1 MKPNWLI
8 LAVFIAGCGLLSQT
22 GCEEQ
27 AMAPRRSN
35 SDWFEQQTWGL
46 MTPSAN
52 TIAHQR
58 TPRISFEKVIHDFG
72 KIGQETNHLCEFKF
86 TNTGNGI
93 LRITEVGKT
102 CGCTPFEL
110 AKTEYAPGESGTL
123 KVRYYSD
130 QQSGEAAK
138 QLYVYSN
145 DKARPKVALTIKA
158 SITAK
163 VDYGPKK
170 MELSLTERNAGCPE
184 ITLVSLDG
192 QPFSIRGFR
201 STADCITADYNPSI
215 KATSFVLRP
224 KVDVEKLKRV
234 SRGRIEISI
243 THPQC
248 NKVTS
253 LFSMLPR
260 FKINPRSIM
269 VHEAE
274 PQASTIRKVQ
284 ILNNYKED
292 FEIGSVSSK
301 KGAITVLSQEKLH
314 NGYEL
319 ELKITPPAA
328 KGKSRVFT
336 DVFVVNIKGAEKLEI
351 PCSGFYAGQAAL
363 SQTSTS
369 TKDKDCPGCG
379 LKTFDFDDF
388 TKNPGGQ

>member
-8 LAVFIAGCGLLSQT
+8 LAVLVAGCGLLSQA

-27 AMAPRRSN
+27 AMAPRQSK
-35 SDWFEQQTWGL
+35 SDWFEQQTRGL

-52 TIAHQR
+52 TNAYKG

-72 KIGQETNHLCEFKF
+72 KIAPGTNNLCEFKF

-110 AKTEYAPGESGTL
+110 AKTQYAPGESGTL
-123 KVRYYSD
+123 KVKYYSD
-130 QQSGEAAK
+130 QQSGEATK

-145 DKARPKVALTIKA
+145 DEARPKVALTIKA
-158 SITAK
+158 SIIAK

-170 MELSLTERNAGCPE
+170 LELSLTERNAGCPE
-184 ITLVSLDG
+184 ITLVSLDS
-192 QPFSIRGFR
+192 QPFTIRGFK

-215 KATSFVLRP
+215 KATRFVLQP
-224 KVDVEKLKRV
+224 KVDIEKLKRV
-234 SRGRIEISI
+234 LRGRIEISI

-248 NKVTS
+248 NKVTTI
-253 LFSMLPR
+253 FSMLPR
-260 FKINPRSIM
+260 FKIKPRSIM
-269 VHEAE
+269 VHEAK

-284 ILNNYKED
+284 ILTNYKEN

-301 KGAITVLSQEKLH
+301 KGTIKVLSQERLH

-336 DVFVVNIKGAEKLEI
+336 DVFIVNIKGAEKLEI
-351 PCSGFYAGQAAL
+351 PCSGFYAGQAIS
-363 SQTSTS
+363 SQTP
-369 TKDKDCPGCG
+369 TKDEDCPTCG
-379 LKTFDFDDF
+379 MRVIDRKDFLG
-388 TKNPGGQ
+388 KPGGE

>member
-8 LAVFIAGCGLLSQT
+8 LAVLVAGCGLFSQA

-27 AMAPRRSN
+27 AMAPRQSN
-35 SDWFEQQTWGL
+35 SDWFEQQTRGL

-52 TIAHQR
+52 TNAYKG
-58 TPRISFEKVIHDFG
+58 TPRISFEKVVHDFG
-72 KIGQETNHLCEFKF
+72 KIGPGTNNLCEFKF
-86 TNTGNGI
+86 TNTGNSI

-110 AKTEYAPGESGTL
+110 AKTQYAPGESGTL
-123 KVRYYSD
+123 KVRYHSD
-130 QQSGEAAK
+130 QLSGAATK

-145 DKARPKVALTIKA
+145 DETRPKVALTIKA
-158 SITAK
+158 SIIMK

-170 MELSLTERNAGCPE
+170 LELSLNEKNAGCPE
-184 ITLVSLDG
+184 ITLVSLDS
-192 QPFSIRGFR
+192 QPFAIRGFK

-215 KATSFVLRP
+215 KATRFVLQP
-224 KVDVEKLKRV
+224 KVDIEKLKRV
-234 SRGRIEISI
+234 LRGRIEISI

-269 VHEAE
+269 VHEAK
-274 PQASTIRKVQ
+274 PQTSTIRKVQ

-301 KGAITVLSQEKLH
+301 KGAIKVLSQERLH

-351 PCSGFYAGQAAL
+351 PCSGFYAGQAAS
-363 SQTSTS
+363 SQALI
-369 TKDKDCPGCG
+369 KDEDCPTCG
-379 LKTFDFDDF
+379 LRSIGREEFLGK
-388 TKNPGGQ
+388 PGGE

>member
-1 MKPNWLI
+1 M
-8 LAVFIAGCGLLSQT
+8 
-22 GCEEQ
+22 
-27 AMAPRRSN
+27 
-35 SDWFEQQTWGL
+35 
-46 MTPSAN
+46 
-52 TIAHQR
+52 
-58 TPRISFEKVIHDFG
+58 
-72 KIGQETNHLCEFKF
+72 
-86 TNTGNGI
+86 
-93 LRITEVGKT
+93 
-102 CGCTPFEL
+102 
-110 AKTEYAPGESGTL
+110 AKTEYAPGERGTL

-130 QQSGEAAK
+130 QQSGEATK

-145 DKARPKVALTIKA
+145 DQTRPKVALTIKA
-158 SITAK
+158 SIIAK

-170 MELSLTERNAGCPE
+170 LELSLMERNAGCPE
-184 ITLVSLDG
+184 ITIVSLDN
-192 QPFSIRGFR
+192 QPFSIRSFR

-269 VHEAE
+269 VHEARPE
-274 PQASTIRKVQ
+274 ASTIRKVQ

-351 PCSGFYAGQAAL
+351 PCSGFYAGQAVS
-363 SQTSTS
+363 SQTSA
-369 TKDKDCPGCG
+369 KDEDCPGCG
-379 LKTFDFDDF
+379 LKVYDHKDF
-388 TKNPGGQ
+388 TNKPGGE

>member
-1 MKPNWLI
+1 MKPNRLI
-8 LAVFIAGCGLLSQT
+8 LAVLIAGCGLFSQT

-35 SDWFEQQTWGL
+35 SDWFRQQTWGA
-46 MTPSAN
+46 MAPAAN
-52 TIAHQR
+52 RA
-58 TPRISFEKVIHDFG
+58 TPRIAFEKITHDFG
-72 KIGQETNHLCEFKF
+72 KIGPGTNNLCEFKF

-110 AKTEYAPGESGTL
+110 AKTQYAPGESGTL
-123 KVRYYSD
+123 KVKYYSD
-130 QQSGEAAK
+130 QQSGEATK

-145 DKARPKVALTIKA
+145 DEARPKVALTIKA
-158 SITAK
+158 SIIMK

-170 MELSLTERNAGCPE
+170 LDLSLTERNAGCPE
-184 ITLVSLDG
+184 ITLVSLDS
-192 QPFSIRGFR
+192 QPFTIRGFK

-215 KATSFVLRP
+215 KATRFVLQP
-224 KVDVEKLKRV
+224 KVDVEKLKKV
-234 SRGRIEISI
+234 LRGRIEISI

-248 NKVTS
+248 NKVTTI
-253 LFSMLPR
+253 FSMLPR

-269 VHEAE
+269 VHEAR

-284 ILNNYKED
+284 ILNNYKEN

-301 KGAITVLSQEKLH
+301 KGAIKVLSQERLH
-314 NGYEL
+314 NGYQL

-351 PCSGFYAGQAAL
+351 PCSGFYAGQAVS
-363 SQTSTS
+363 SQRP
-369 TKDKDCPGCG
+369 TKKDEDCPTCG
-379 LKTFDFDDF
+379 LKALDF
-388 TKNPGGQ
+388 

>member
-8 LAVFIAGCGLLSQT
+8 LAVLIAGCGLLSQT

-35 SDWFEQQTWGL
+35 SDWFEQQTWGV

-72 KIGQETNHLCEFKF
+72 KIGQGTNHLCEFKF
-86 TNTGNGI
+86 ANTGNGI

-130 QQSGEAAK
+130 QQSGEATK

-145 DKARPKVALTIKA
+145 DETRPKVALTIKA
-158 SITAK
+158 SIITK
-163 VDYGPKK
+163 IDYWPKK
-170 MELSLTERNAGCPE
+170 LDLSLNEKNAGCPE
-184 ITLVSLDG
+184 ITLVSLDN
-192 QPFSIRGFR
+192 QPFSIRRFR

-215 KATSFVLRP
+215 KATSFVIQP
-224 KVDVEKLKRV
+224 KVDVEKLKTALH
-234 SRGRIEISI
+234 GRIEIGI

-248 NKVTS
+248 NMVTS

-260 FKINPRSIM
+260 FKVNPRSIM
-269 VHEAE
+269 VHEAR

-284 ILNNYKED
+284 ILNNYKEN

-301 KGAITVLSQEKLH
+301 KGAIKVLSQERLD

-351 PCSGFYAGQAAL
+351 PCSGFYAEQAVP
-363 SQTSTS
+363 SQTT
-369 TKDKDCPGCG
+369 TKNEDCPTCG
-379 LKTFDFDDF
+379 PRIIGPEDFLG
-388 TKNPGGQ
+388 NPGGE

>member
-8 LAVFIAGCGLLSQT
+8 LAVFVAGCGLFSQA

-27 AMAPRRSN
+27 AMAPRQSN
-35 SDWFEQQTWGL
+35 SDWFRQQTWGA

-52 TIAHQR
+52 TNAYKG
-58 TPRISFEKVIHDFG
+58 TPRISFEKVVHDFG
-72 KIGQETNHLCEFKF
+72 KIGPGTNNLCEFKF
-86 TNTGNGI
+86 TNTGNSI

-110 AKTEYAPGESGTL
+110 AKTQYAPGESGTL
-123 KVRYYSD
+123 KVKYYSD
-130 QQSGEAAK
+130 QQSGEATK

-145 DKARPKVALTIKA
+145 DEARPKIALTIKA
-158 SITAK
+158 SIIMK

-170 MELSLTERNAGCPE
+170 LELTLNEKNAGCPE
-184 ITLVSLDG
+184 ITLVSLDS
-192 QPFSIRGFR
+192 QPFSISRFR

-215 KATSFVLRP
+215 KATRFVLQP
-224 KVDVEKLKRV
+224 KVDIEKLKKV
-234 SRGRIEISI
+234 LRGRIEISI

-269 VHEAE
+269 VHGARS
-274 PQASTIRKVQ
+274 QASTIRKIQ
-284 ILNNYKED
+284 ILNNYKEN
-292 FEIGSVSSK
+292 FEIESVSSK
-301 KGAITVLSQEKLH
+301 KGAITVLSQERLH

-351 PCSGFYAGQAAL
+351 PCSGFYAGQAVS
-363 SQTSTS
+363 SQRP
-369 TKDKDCPGCG
+369 TKKDEDCPTCG
-379 LKTFDFDDF
+379 LRSIDREDFMG
-388 TKNPGGQ
+388 KSGGE